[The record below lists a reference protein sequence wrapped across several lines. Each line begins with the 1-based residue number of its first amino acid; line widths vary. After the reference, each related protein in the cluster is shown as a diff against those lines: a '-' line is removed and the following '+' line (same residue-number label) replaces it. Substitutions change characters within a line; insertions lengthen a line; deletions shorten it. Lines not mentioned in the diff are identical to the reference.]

1 MIDVLYIAGAGRSGS
16 TLLERLL
23 GQLPECVAVGETR
36 HLWREDPAT
45 ARCGCGRVLTECD
58 YWRAVME
65 HAGFAFDAGGFEAV
79 MTLRQQADRI
89 RFVPQMLIPSLASG
103 TYVRHQATYTAALRR
118 LYEAIHDVGRAG
130 IIVDSSKDV
139 STLYLLTQMA
149 DVRLRLLHLVRDSRA
164 VAYSW
169 TKRIV
174 RPDIVGREEYMHT
187 FSPGKAA
194 ADWMVRNTLTEAARG
209 RADGYLRLRYEDLI
223 ADPLATL
230 RRATDFMRLPDAD
243 LSFIGPDG
251 EVCLAR
257 ATHTVGGNPM
267 KFKSGGM
274 RLRLDDAWQRALR
287 PADRRL
293 VTAATWPLL
302 RRYGYRR
309 DGHRRDGH
317 RQPDEHT
324 PVEVRPTG

>member
-1 MIDVLYIAGAGRSGS
+1 MIDILYIAGAGRSGS

-23 GQLPECVAVGETR
+23 GQLPECVAVGEAR

-45 ARCGCGRVLTECD
+45 ARCGCGRVLTACD
-58 YWRAVME
+58 HWQAVME
-65 HAGFAFDAGGFEAV
+65 HAGFAFDAAGFEEMMA
-79 MTLRQQADRI
+79 LRQQADRI
-89 RFVPQMLIPSLASG
+89 RFVPQILQPALASRS
-103 TYVRHQATYTAALRR
+103 YQRHHAAYTAALRR
-118 LYEAIHDVGRAG
+118 LYLAVQATGGGRV
-130 IIVDSSKDV
+130 IVDSSKDV

-169 TKRIV
+169 TKRII
-174 RPDIVGREEYMHT
+174 RPDIVGREAYMHT
-187 FSPGKAA
+187 FSPGMAA
-194 ADWMVRNTLTEAARG
+194 ADWMVRNMLTEAARG

-223 ADPLATL
+223 ADPLTTL
-230 RRATDFMRLPDAD
+230 RRATGFMGLLDAD
-243 LSFIGPDG
+243 LSFIGPAG

-257 ATHTVGGNPM
+257 ETHTVGGNPM
-267 KFKSGGM
+267 KFKPGGM
-274 RLRLDDAWQRALR
+274 RLRLDDAWRRALR

-309 DGHRRDGH
+309 DGHR
-317 RQPDEHT
+317 QPGEHT
-324 PVEVRPTG
+324 PVEISPTG

>member
-23 GQLPECVAVGETR
+23 GQLPQCVAVGEAR
-36 HLWREDPAT
+36 HLWREDPTT

-58 YWRAVME
+58 HWRAVIE
-65 HAGFAFDAGGFEAV
+65 RAGFAFDAGGFEAV
-79 MTLRQQADRI
+79 MSLRQQADRI
-89 RFVPQMLIPSLASG
+89 RYVPQMLVPALAG
-103 TYVRHQATYTAALRR
+103 KTYAHHQAAYTAALRR
-118 LYEAIHDVGRAG
+118 LYEAFHDVGHAG
-130 IIVDSSKDV
+130 IVVDSSKDV

-169 TKRIV
+169 MKRIV
-174 RPDIVGREEYMHT
+174 RPDIVGREEYMPT

-230 RRATDFMRLPDAD
+230 RRATDFMGLPQAD

-251 EVCLAR
+251 EVYLR
-257 ATHTVGGNPM
+257 RETHTVGGNPM
-267 KFKSGGM
+267 KFKAGGM

-309 DGHRRDGH
+309 DGHR
-317 RQPDEHT
+317 QPDEHT
-324 PVEVRPTG
+324 PVEVSPTG